1 MRHFIVILLCLFCQ
15 SIFAKNIALKDS
27 LLQQLVRST
36 DLKDKAEVL
45 RNLADIYYEFPQEQE
60 YLKQLI
66 STAHKTNSNELLLSA
81 YGDLAGCYLKK
92 LETDSV
98 QYCIDRIKKI
108 ENLPATSYDCQQTYL
123 RMRLFG
129 VEIDKGTESGLEAI
143 DQKLKEI
150 TTESQENKTVYK
162 KIEDAY
168 SIADGYAA
176 QKKFKEALPYAVSA
190 FNLVSDLPFKEGF
203 SIRMLIVNRLANLYL
218 RNGQFDETT
227 VLVEKFLASCNQY
240 YDQYLQKQRPFYPI
254 ESIRIASYG
263 TLMINIRNLSPEKAN
278 FYLQS
283 IINIANKTNRTRD
296 KYSCFLAMNNYYLFK
311 NDHKNAL
318 ASNDSLI
325 AYAKTLAPYNVASL
339 YNLNSFIYESIG
351 NYKEALS
358 ALKISRRVQDSLSTA
373 KSLEQLNKLQVQYDL
388 NKLNYEKSQL
398 EVKNKQIMVI
408 SLSVVLLIFVF
419 ISVYLSH
426 NLKKEKAMK
435 AHLRILK
442 TKAEESENMKTSFIN
457 SICHEIRTPLNSI
470 VGFSDLIF
478 NDSIDEELRRT
489 FPEEIQK
496 GTQLLTGLINSMLE
510 VSHLDVSDEKLP
522 CEPVD
527 VNTICHNEM
536 DRIKRFGKPEIN
548 YQLDIPAE
556 SLIISTN
563 AQYLALVIENLLE
576 NANKFT
582 TSGSV
587 TLEYHIDNTTNHLLI
602 SVTDTGI
609 GIPDEKRLEIFERFL
624 KLDTFTIGNGL
635 GLYLCRLIIKRLSGT
650 IAVDSTYKAGARM
663 VVSLPV

>member
-1 MRHFIVILLCLFCQ
+1 MRHFIVILIGFFCLPA
-15 SIFAKNIALKDS
+15 FATDIALKDS

-36 DLKDKAEVL
+36 DPKDRAGVL
-45 RNLADIYYEFPQEQE
+45 RNLADIYYELPQEQK
-60 YLKQLI
+60 YLEKLI
-66 STAHKTNSNELLLSA
+66 NIAQKTNNNELLLDA

-92 LETDSV
+92 LETDSA
-98 QYCIDRIKKI
+98 QYCIDQIKQIK
-108 ENLPATSYDCQQTYL
+108 NLPAATHECQLTYL

-129 VEIDKGTESGLEAI
+129 VEIDKGDESGAEAI
-143 DQKLKEI
+143 DEKLKEI
-150 TTESQENKTVYK
+150 TTESQQSKTIYQ

-168 SIADGYAA
+168 SVADGYSA
-176 QKKFKEALPYAVSA
+176 QQKFKEALPYATSA
-190 FNLVSDLPFKEGF
+190 LNLAAALPLKEGIR
-203 SIRMLIVNRLANLYL
+203 IRMLIVNRLANLYL
-218 RNGQFDETT
+218 RNAQYDETT
-227 VLVEKFLASCNQY
+227 ELIEKHLALYNQY
-240 YDQYLQKQRPFYPI
+240 YEQYLKKQRPFYPI
-254 ESIRIASYG
+254 ESIRIANYG

-283 IINIANKTNRTRD
+283 IIDMGNKTSRARD
-296 KYSCFLAMNNYYLFK
+296 KYTCFLAMNNYYLYK
-311 NDHKNAL
+311 NDHLNAL

-325 AYAKTLAPYNVASL
+325 AYAKILAPYNVPGL
-339 YNLNSFIYESIG
+339 YNLSSFIYENMG
-351 NYKEALS
+351 KYKEALS
-358 ALKISRRVQDSLSTA
+358 SLKLSRAAQDSLSTA

-408 SLSVVLLIFVF
+408 LLSVVLLISII
-419 ISVYLSH
+419 ISVYLNS

-470 VGFSDLIF
+470 VGFTDLIF

-489 FPEEIQK
+489 FPEEIQRN
-496 GTQLLTGLINSMLE
+496 TQLLTGLINSMLE
-510 VSHLDVSDEKLP
+510 VSNLDVSDEKLP
-522 CEPVD
+522 CEPAD
-527 VNTICHNEM
+527 IHTICYNEM
-536 DRIKRFGKPEIN
+536 DRIRITAKPGID
-548 YQLDIPAE
+548 YRLDIPE
-556 SLIISTN
+556 EPLTISTN
-563 AQYLALVIENLLE
+563 AQYLALVIENLLN

-587 TLEYHIDNTTNHLLI
+587 TLEYHVDKATNHLLI

-609 GIPDEKRLEIFERFL
+609 GIPEEKHEEIFDRFT
-624 KLDTFTIGNGL
+624 KLDSFVSGNGL

-663 VVSLPV
+663 IVSLPI